1 MIGNGKEEY
10 RLRCDVRVMQGNGKV
25 HMDDGGVHAGEPEV
39 PDFSILTPT
48 QIKVLRCVCSGL
60 SNRQIAQELGI
71 AEGTVKVHISALMRR
86 LKVRNRTQV
95 AIVGSRIGSAD
106 RRHRFEAREGIS
118 SAIEQAD
125 GTP

>member
-1 MIGNGKEEY
+1 
-10 RLRCDVRVMQGNGKV
+10 
-25 HMDDGGVHAGEPEV
+25 MDDGGVHAGEPEV